1 MNDDIIQIPGF
12 PSVKRK
18 NIDRY
23 LQNDIDDDWFQDPI
37 RYDDYIKLRKE
48 VEFITTNAKSNHG
61 KYRPSSSEMCFVPKS
76 NFTVRYSLEIDY
88 YERWL
93 YFYLS
98 IPLIKKFDRLLP
110 KQVYSHRYNPLDE
123 KYLFLNSIQQWAK
136 FEGIIRSQLAEKS
149 KVLVEADVQNYYENI
164 FIDSLFED
172 LKRCVND
179 TAIDLNDMK
188 ELNESVEC
196 ITNCLTSWS
205 HDHIRGLP
213 QNRDCSSFLA
223 NIIGHLWKLLQNSK
237 EI

>member
-1 MNDDIIQIPGF
+1 MSDDIIRIPGF

-48 VEFITTNAKSNHG
+48 VEFITTNAKNNRG
-61 KYRPSSSEMCFVPKS
+61 KYKPSRSELHLVPKS
-76 NFTVRYSLEIDY
+76 NFTVRYSLETDY

-93 YFYLS
+93 YFFLA
-98 IPLIKKFDRLLP
+98 IPLIKKFNCLLP
-110 KQVYSHRYNPLDE
+110 RQVYSHRYNPLDE

-136 FEGIIRSQLAEKS
+136 LEGIIRSQLVDKD
-149 KVLVEADVQNYYENI
+149 KVVVEADIQDYYGNI
-164 FIDSLFED
+164 FIDILSED

-179 TAIDLNDMK
+179 TAIDLSDIK

-205 HDHIRGLP
+205 YDGKRGLP

-223 NIIGHLWKLLQNSK
+223 NIYVRN
-237 EI
+237 